1 MTVEEDDLQKPL
13 AAMFGLPRN
22 LDGMSVE
29 NLVDY
34 RSALEQE
41 LVRVDAAMEH
51 RNGVRAGAEA
61 LFKN

>member
-1 MTVEEDDLQKPL
+1 
-13 AAMFGLPRN
+13 
-22 LDGMSVE
+22 MSIE